1 MLVSLRIISLAL
13 FFTALIN
20 VFAFAE
26 SSRVS
31 AENML
36 ALMQKN
42 MRELS
47 YQGSV
52 IYSQGRHMESIKIH
66 HDFEKG
72 VQFERLE
79 YLSGAPRVII
89 RRGDKVFFINSKVGV
104 INLTKPLPLGSF
116 ARDYH
121 AELGLTHARYQLK
134 LAGNSRVAGRP
145 VQLLTL
151 RAKDT
156 HRFGFRLALDQ
167 QTGLLLRSLMVD
179 HQGNILERFE
189 YTDIIVGESIA
200 AEQFALTADSQQLL
214 KHETAS
220 QPDEAKNQ
228 NRFIENS
235 QKIASD
241 WTVDWLPVDFQLLD
255 QQSSQQVKSSLKPS
269 MQDAMMYS
277 DGLAA
282 FSIFVADAIDMS
294 DLNVIQ
300 KGATTAYS
308 VTKKDSL
315 GIYTVT
321 VVGEIP
327 VQTAKKIAHSVSR

>member
-1 MLVSLRIISLAL
+1 MLLSLRVVSLGL

-20 VFAFAE
+20 VCAFAD

-42 MRELS
+42 TRELS
-47 YQGSV
+47 YQGLV

-66 HDFEKG
+66 HGFENG

-89 RRGDKVFFINSKVGV
+89 RRGDKVFFINSAVGV
-104 INLTKPLPLGSF
+104 INLIKPLPLGSF
-116 ARDYH
+116 TRDYH
-121 AELGLTHARYQLK
+121 AELGLTHTRYQLQ
-134 LAGNSRVAGRP
+134 LVGNSRVAGRP
-145 VQLLTL
+145 VQLITVH
-151 RAKDT
+151 AQDA
-156 HRFGFRLALDQ
+156 HRFGFKLALDQ

-179 HQGNILERFE
+179 HQGDILERFE
-189 YTDIIVGESIA
+189 YTDIVVGEPIA

-214 KHETAS
+214 NNQMTSHPE
-220 QPDEAKNQ
+220 EALNQ
-228 NRFIENS
+228 NRFIEDSPKN
-235 QKIASD
+235 AST

-255 QQSSQQVKSSLKPS
+255 QQSPQQTLSSLKPS

-294 DLNVIQ
+294 DLKVIQ

-308 VTKKDSL
+308 ATKKDSL

>member
-1 MLVSLRIISLAL
+1 MLLSLRVVSLVL

-20 VFAFAE
+20 VSAFAGG
-26 SSRVS
+26 SDVS
-31 AENML
+31 VENML
-36 ALMQKN
+36 TLMQKN
-42 MRELS
+42 TRELS

-66 HDFEKG
+66 HHFENG

-89 RRGDKVFFINSKVGV
+89 RRGDKVFFINSTVGV

-116 ARDYH
+116 TRDYH
-121 AELGLTHARYQLK
+121 AELGLTHSRYRLQ

-145 VQLLTL
+145 VQLLTVH
-151 RAKDT
+151 AQDA
-156 HRFGFRLALDQ
+156 HRFGFKLALDQ
-167 QTGLLLRSLMVD
+167 KTGLLLRSLMVD
-179 HQGNILERFE
+179 HQGVILERFE
-189 YTDIIVGESIA
+189 YTDIVVGEPIA

-214 KHETAS
+214 KHQAAS
-220 QPDEAKNQ
+220 HPDEAMNQ
-228 NRFIENS
+228 NRFIQS
-235 QKIASD
+235 PQKTASA

-255 QQSSQQVKSSLKPS
+255 QQSSQQVMSSLKPS

-294 DLNVIQ
+294 DLNIIQ

-308 VTKKDSL
+308 ATKKDSH

-327 VQTAKKIAHSVSR
+327 VQTAKKIANSVSR